1 MIDLCESWTM
11 RVAKRD
17 LVEAIG
23 TARARPTLRRKN
35 GGFEPDLVL
44 TRSIGGLSIRS
55 SNSAMDIPAAG
66 TWVSPVSVNGAALR
80 RLAPKLDGPD
90 VELRFQD
97 RRLFVN
103 GTSFPAREV

>member
-1 MIDLCESWTM
+1 MPDSNWSIT
-11 RVAKRD
+11 VGKRD
-17 LVEAIG
+17 LVDAIG
-23 TARARPTLRRKN
+23 TARARPTLRRTN

-44 TRSIGGLSIRS
+44 TRSADGLSVRS

-90 VELRFQD
+90 VEVRFQD